1 MTMTNEQ
8 EWWSVAETATLFGVA
23 TATVRHWI
31 ENGHFPGAR
40 KRGPATNSPWI
51 IPKAAVEDMARQLA
65 ATEPSASP
73 KKGELL

>member
-23 TATVRHWI
+23 VATVRHWI
-31 ENGHFPGAR
+31 EKGHFPGAR

-51 IPKAAVEDMARQLA
+51 IPVSAVEEMARQLA